1 MKRHDWPAIA
11 AEIASYLDSLEPK
24 QRPMPLT
31 NWALVCDV
39 RKSNLYNRHRTNPNC
54 PFSAV
59 YARYRELDELW
70 VSMLGSDLAAT
81 QGTGT
86 GWIELADEYGLT
98 YTQVTKLAETC
109 ERRGY
114 LKRKRRQP
122 LSLERIIKTAR
133 VGMTR
138 KDLADALGISTGR
151 MHSLLRKDRKTGLT
165 ARIIWTAKQGNNP
178 TYIKAIVKRNR

>member
-31 NWALVCDV
+31 NWALVCGV
-39 RKSNLYNRHRTNPNC
+39 RKSNLYNRHRTHPDC
-54 PFSAV
+54 PFTAV

-81 QGTGT
+81 QGTRT
-86 GWIELADEYGLT
+86 GWTELAQEYGLT
-98 YTQVTKLAETC
+98 YPQLTKLAETC

-122 LSLERIIKTAR
+122 LSLERILKTAR

-138 KDLADALGISTGR
+138 KALADALGIGMDR
-151 MHSLLRKDRKTGLT
+151 MHSLLRKDRQNGLT
-165 ARIIWTAKQGNNP
+165 ARIIWTVKRGNNP
-178 TYIKAIVKRNR
+178 TFIKAVVRRKP